1 MTASQACC
9 SGAFAPRVA
18 RPVWRERIPRA
29 PTTESGAGCCSPD
42 RARDAP
48 ALAASRREAGH
59 ECTSAPADDSCAHSL
74 AISGFSAAVGG
85 GDAARRL
92 ASGTTHMAVEGTAR
106 AAEGDTTR
114 PRDNSGSSGGSSDNH
129 RRRLA
134 TLTVAVVCVL
144 ARIVAAA
151 APAASA
157 GTAAAAPLRA
167 GLCGGAFEA
176 LAARPELASPLTSA
190 LRIAEGAELAR
201 LGSNPYAG
209 GACRAHPIVLQALTP
224 LVLPPPGAVPS
235 AARRLRTAAPFVI
248 ADVLAAAALA
258 YAAGAVRAAYRCAE
272 ATARARGSE
281 VERQRQP
288 RHRKGSA
295 SSSSSGTISSSNASP
310 SAKVPVPTRAP
321 EAAEE
326 RDGQREERGDP
337 RQQRHREE
345 PHAVSRAA
353 QQLDMAAVRERA
365 SLVARLPGAPPPDV
379 VALLYLANPL
389 TFAACVGLSAGAF
402 ENAALLGALGAA
414 CALRTWVAGA
424 LAALAAAVGVQ
435 PVLAAPALALLAAV
449 GPWAHGEDE
458 RVAESGAAARASG
471 SAPPATAATLR
482 RGVLSFVLW
491 FALASAALAGAARA
505 LMADA
510 PGGALPA
517 ARAIAGHAILGE
529 ELEPN
534 LGMCVGVSA

>member
-1 MTASQACC
+1 MPSRRAWRAPCGARGSRGRPPLNPARDAAHQTARATRPRSPPA
-9 SGAFAPRVA
+9 GARRGTSA
-18 RPVWRERIPRA
+18 RPRPLTTRA
-29 PTTESGAGCCSPD
+29 PTAWPSQVPLRLWVEATLRAGW
-42 RARDAP
+42 RAAP
-48 ALAASRREAGH
+48 
-59 ECTSAPADDSCAHSL
+59 P
-74 AISGFSAAVGG
+74 
-85 GDAARRL
+85 
-92 ASGTTHMAVEGTAR
+92 HMAVEGTAR
-106 AAEGDTTR
+106 AAEGDSTR

-157 GTAAAAPLRA
+157 GAAAAAPLRA

-224 LVLPPPGAVPS
+224 LVLPPPGAAPS

-272 ATARARGSE
+272 ATARARGGE
-281 VERQRQP
+281 VERRRQP

-414 CALRTWVAGA
+414 CALRTSVAGA

-482 RGVLSFVLW
+482 RGLLSFVLW

-517 ARAIAGHAILGE
+517 ARAIAGHALLGE